1 MVVSEQCKLYHKGT
15 PDYDSWRNVLSC
27 TEKYE
32 IQRFNILEHGCAY
45 QYNQYKTLT
54 AHGASCTQ
62 PVVLK
67 EVLAQSSPVLAHVVL
82 TDGFRTRAV
91 LFFSAVFWNGWFVK
105 TTWVNQWSS
114 SNDEAQSFV
123 MLGIC
128 QHFCIKLRQHSQT
141 TVPLTHESRQDIKQ
155 GAWIALCN
163 AAGHDSWRILL
174 SFLDD
179 CQQTCQSKGFWFQ
192 PKLLLSCKNSQ
203 GMIRDS

>member
-1 MVVSEQCKLYHKGT
+1 MELSIRAVHPLWMVVSEQCKLYHKGT

-91 LFFSAVFWNGWFVK
+91 LFFSAVF
-105 TTWVNQWSS
+105 
-114 SNDEAQSFV
+114 
-123 MLGIC
+123 
-128 QHFCIKLRQHSQT
+128 
-141 TVPLTHESRQDIKQ
+141 
-155 GAWIALCN
+155 
-163 AAGHDSWRILL
+163 
-174 SFLDD
+174 
-179 CQQTCQSKGFWFQ
+179 
-192 PKLLLSCKNSQ
+192 
-203 GMIRDS
+203 